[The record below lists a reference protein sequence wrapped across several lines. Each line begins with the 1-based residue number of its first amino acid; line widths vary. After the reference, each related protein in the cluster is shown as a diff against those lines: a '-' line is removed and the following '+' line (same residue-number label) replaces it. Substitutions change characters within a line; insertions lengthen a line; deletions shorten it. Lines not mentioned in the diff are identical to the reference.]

1 MLPCT
6 ELQLSTCYSHSS
18 REAVIRHAKWSFA
31 ICPSSFYNPRAM
43 TDVDTTPLW
52 KQYLDVKRQYPNT
65 IVLFRLGDFYETFE
79 DDAKLVARELEIV
92 LTGRPV
98 SKGQRV
104 PMAGIPFH
112 ALENYLAKL
121 IGKGYHVAICEQVS
135 TEAVKGLFKREVVRV
150 VTPGTVVEPGLL
162 EAGRNNYLAA
172 LVVVADPGR
181 GGADARA
188 GLAHVDITTGE
199 FAVTQV
205 QSPDVWAAVR
215 HELLRLRPAELL
227 FPEDLHAALDANA
240 IPVARTPLPARR
252 FDPARAR
259 QTLLDHFKAGSL
271 AGFGVE
277 QSPPSIAVCGAIV
290 EYLKETQPGALNL
303 LTHLSTYTLDDFMTL
318 DAATRRNLELTET
331 IRAGQVKGSLLGIL
345 DHTVTPMGARLVR
358 QWVNQPLLD
367 PGRIHA
373 RLDQVS
379 AFHADG
385 VLRAEVRAAL
395 KPLADLERI
404 TNRVVGGTA
413 NPRDLVAM
421 RGTLEALPGLREK
434 LEVRSEKRE
443 VGSERSEVESLTSHL
458 SSLTSTLDPCS
469 DILSLLHSALADE
482 PPAVLSKPGII
493 RPGYSAELDGIVNSS
508 RHAREWIAGLEK
520 VERERTGLKH
530 LKVGYNKVFGYYI
543 EISRGESGNAPE
555 NYLRKQTLVNAE
567 RYITPELKEYET
579 LVLNAEERLLEIE
592 TRLFKELCAQIAA
605 QAHRL
610 LAAARALAH
619 ADVFASLAEVAAR
632 NNYVRPVLVA
642 DQLIEIH
649 NGRHPVVE
657 QFLPAGERFVPNDVI
672 FEPGEA
678 VRVITGPNMS
688 GKSTFLRQTALIV
701 LMAQMGSFV
710 PADSARLGVVDRIFT
725 RIGAQDEIH
734 AGQSTFMVEMVE
746 TANILHHA
754 TPRSLL
760 VLDEIGRGTST
771 YDGLSLAW
779 AIVEHIHNHPRLKSK
794 TLFATHYHELTDLAA
809 LLPGVRNY
817 NVAVTEDATAGHV
830 VFLHRIIPGGAD
842 RSYGIHVAQLAGL
855 PRPVISRAQEIM
867 EQLEA
872 SGGRAVHLDE
882 TQAQQIALFPE
893 SNPLIEELN
902 ALDLTGLTP
911 LEALSKLFEWQARFG
926 EKKA

>member
-1 MLPCT
+1 
-6 ELQLSTCYSHSS
+6 
-18 REAVIRHAKWSFA
+18 
-31 ICPSSFYNPRAM
+31 M
-43 TDVDTTPLW
+43 TDVDATPLW
-52 KQYLDVKRQYPNT
+52 KQYLDVKRRYPDT

-121 IGKGYHVAICEQVS
+121 IGKGYHVAICEQTS

-172 LVVVADPGR
+172 LVV
-181 GGADARA
+181 ADARAGLA

-199 FAVTQV
+199 FAVTQI
-205 QSPDVWAAVR
+205 QSSDVWAAVR

-227 FPEDLHAALDANA
+227 FPEDLQTALDANA
-240 IPVARTPLPARR
+240 IPVARTPLPSRR
-252 FDPARAR
+252 FDPAHAR
-259 QTLLDHFKAGSL
+259 QVLLDHFKAGSL
-271 AGFGVE
+271 AGFGIE
-277 QSPPSIAVCGAIV
+277 QSPPSIAVCGAIIQ
-290 EYLKETQPGALNL
+290 YLKETQPGALSL
-303 LTHLSTYTLDDFMTL
+303 LTHLSTYALDDFMTL

-331 IRAGQVKGSLLGIL
+331 LRTGQVKGSLLGIL

-367 PGRIHA
+367 LGQINA
-373 RLDQVS
+373 RLDRVA

-421 RGTLEALPGLREK
+421 RGTLEVLPKIVTLISKGTEGK
-434 LEVRSEKRE
+434 EGTE
-443 VGSERSEVESLTSHL
+443 GTSTSSHSSL
-458 SSLTSTLDPCS
+458 SSLSSRFDPCP

-493 RPGYSAELDGIVNSS
+493 RPGYSAELDGIVSS
-508 RHAREWIAGLEK
+508 SKHAKEWIAGLEK
-520 VERERTGLKH
+520 VERERTGIKH

-543 EISRGESGNAPE
+543 EISRGESTNAPE
-555 NYLRKQTLVNAE
+555 NYIRKQTLVNAE

-579 LVLNAEERLLEIE
+579 LVLNAEERILEIE

-605 QAHRL
+605 QTHRL
-610 LAAARALAH
+610 LVTARALAQV
-619 ADVFASLAEVAAR
+619 DVFASLAEVAAR
-632 NNYVRPVLVA
+632 NNYVRPTLVS
-642 DQLIEIH
+642 DGMLEIH

-657 QFLPAGERFVPNDVI
+657 QFLPAGERFVPNDIIV
-672 FEPGEA
+672 EPGEC

-688 GKSTFLRQTALIV
+688 GKSTYLRQAALIV

-754 TPRSLL
+754 TLRSLL

-794 TLFATHYHELTDLAA
+794 TLFATHYHELTDLAV

-817 NVAVTEDATAGHV
+817 NVAVTEEGDHV

-855 PRPVISRAQEIM
+855 PRPVINRAQEIM

-882 TQAQQIALFPE
+882 TQAQQVALFPE
-893 SNPLIEELN
+893 TNPLLDEIKSLDLN
-902 ALDLTGLTP
+902 ALSP
-911 LEALSKLFEWQARFG
+911 MEALSKLFEWQARFG
-926 EKKA
+926 KKG